1 MFPESKAQT
10 GVITPILLIT
20 TTLFGQQTDNFHNGT
35 ASARDG
41 MYIAA
46 IQEIGRG
53 KNFLKTADCHTARTC
68 LPILR

>member
-1 MFPESKAQT
+1 MFPEPEAQT
-10 GVITPILLIT
+10 GVIAPVLLIAVS
-20 TTLFGQQTDNFHNGT
+20 LFGQQTDNFHNGT

-53 KNFLKTADCHTARTC
+53 KNFLKTADCRTARTC